1 MRKVFVL
8 SVLIVLITAACH
20 KKAIP
25 AAAVTTPA
33 PDSTTV
39 AMPDAALVEA
49 GKTVYTTKCTKCHA
63 LKVVDN
69 YTVEKWTGILQSMIP
84 KAKLDETES
93 AQVTAYVT
101 ANAKK

>member
-20 KKAIP
+20 KKAVP

-33 PDSTTV
+33 SDSTI

-49 GKTVYTTKCTKCHA
+49 GKSVYTTKCTKCHA

>member
-8 SVLIVLITAACH
+8 SVLIVLIVAACH
-20 KKAIP
+20 KKAVP
-25 AAAVTTPA
+25 AAAVVTPTT
-33 PDSTTV
+33 DSAV
-39 AMPDAALVEA
+39 AMADPALVEA
-49 GKTVYTTKCTKCHA
+49 GKSVYTTKCTKCHA

>member
-20 KKAIP
+20 KKAVP
-25 AAAVTTPA
+25 AAAVVAPTADTTI
-33 PDSTTV
+33 
-39 AMPDAALVEA
+39 AMPDPALVEA
-49 GKTVYTTKCTKCHA
+49 GKSVYTTKCTKCHA